1 MWLFLLFF
9 TVPVIEIVLFIKVGG
24 TIGLM
29 PTVFIILIT
38 AIAGTVFVKQQ
49 ASQLFDLF
57 KRKAGRL
64 EDPSEPIGHGVLV
77 LFAGAL
83 LLTPGFFTDFIGFLL
98 LIPNFRYWLFR
109 KLEKNL
115 FTWVVLMRLL
125 HIKTKQFMMQNI
137 KISHLMMDHLG
148 KKIQTLKT
156 EIL

>member
-64 EDPSEPIGHGVLV
+64 EDPSEPIGPVSYTH
-77 LFAGAL
+77 
-83 LLTPGFFTDFIGFLL
+83 LTLPTI
-98 LIPNFRYWLFR
+98 FR
-109 KLEKNL
+109 
-115 FTWVVLMRLL
+115 V
-125 HIKTKQFMMQNI
+125 
-137 KISHLMMDHLG
+137 
-148 KKIQTLKT
+148 
-156 EIL
+156 

>member
-115 FTWVVLMRLL
+115 FTWVVLMRVL

>member
-9 TVPVIEIVLFIKVGG
+9 TVTLIEIVLFIKVGG

-64 EDPSEPIGHGVLV
+64 EDPSEPVGHGV
-77 LFAGAL
+77 
-83 LLTPGFFTDFIGFLL
+83 
-98 LIPNFRYWLFR
+98 
-109 KLEKNL
+109 
-115 FTWVVLMRLL
+115 
-125 HIKTKQFMMQNI
+125 
-137 KISHLMMDHLG
+137 
-148 KKIQTLKT
+148 
-156 EIL
+156 